1 MNYKIGTGIDFS
13 LLRRGASFGG
23 LGSCFDHKLTVKG
36 MLAMKTL
43 ATAPRFFSS
52 LLILFLV
59 ASVVTAFVG
68 RPEVK
73 VALTGTIT
81 RNNQMLP
88 VEKAGLLHPGEILH
102 WTITSH
108 NDGTAPAHQ
117 YKTIGEIPSGTA
129 YILGSAQADAA
140 VNIVYSIDGGKTFT
154 AKPLLEQKQPD
165 GSLRKV
171 AAPATMYTHIR
182 YEWDTPLAEGKQLLA
197 SYKVR
202 VK

>member
-1 MNYKIGTGIDFS
+1 
-13 LLRRGASFGG
+13 
-23 LGSCFDHKLTVKG
+23 
-36 MLAMKTL
+36 MKTL
-43 ATAPRFFSS
+43 TASHRYFSL
-52 LLILFLV
+52 LLILFVTGGVV
-59 ASVVTAFVG
+59 AAFVG

-73 VALTGTIT
+73 VALTGTVT
-81 RNNQMLP
+81 RNNQAIQ
-88 VEKAGLLHPGEILH
+88 VEKAGLLNPGEILN

-129 YILGSAQADAA
+129 YVLGSAQADATG
-140 VNIVYSIDGGKTFT
+140 NIVFSIDGGKTFT
-154 AKPLLEQKQPD
+154 AKPLIEQKQPD

-171 AAPATMYTHIR
+171 AAPATIYTHIR
-182 YEWDTPLAEGKQLLA
+182 YEWDTPLAEGKQLNA